1 MSNNGPGGFEREV
14 RDIVVKSGLTG
25 VAATMLAVTI
35 FSPAGFGGL
44 VGTSLASGFG
54 GETNRSPAGNPYANL
69 PAFPTPLTVEE
80 ISDIRGQIAS
90 TTASMEITRAAT
102 EPRIER
108 VRALAM
114 VDGLVS
120 FSTRSAP
127 APVVPQLS
135 ASLPP
140 VRMPELAQAA
150 PAELRLDLTESVAAL
165 SPVATPVEIT
175 STPISYAMIDGALE
189 LSQDPNLELAELLL
203 TQEL

>member
-44 VGTSLASGFG
+44 VGTSLASGLG
-54 GETNRSPAGNPYANL
+54 GEANRSPASNPYANL
-69 PAFPTPLTVEE
+69 PAFPAPLTVEE

-108 VRALAM
+108 VRSLAM
-114 VDGLVS
+114 ADGLVS
-120 FSTRSAP
+120 FTTRSAP
-127 APVVPQLS
+127 APVVPRLS
-135 ASLPP
+135 ASMPP
-140 VRMPELAQAA
+140 VRTPELAQAA
-150 PAELRLDLTESVAAL
+150 PAELRLELTESVAAL
-165 SPVATPVEIT
+165 SPVVAPVEVT
-175 STPISYAMIDGALE
+175 STPISYIVVDGALE
-189 LSQDPNLELAELLL
+189 LRPDPNLELAELLL
-203 TQEL
+203 TQAL

>member
-1 MSNNGPGGFEREV
+1 MSNNRPGGFEREV

-35 FSPAGFGGL
+35 FSPAGLGGL
-44 VGTSLASGFG
+44 VGTSLASGLG
-54 GETNRSPAGNPYANL
+54 GEANRSPAANPYANL

-90 TTASMEITRAAT
+90 TTAAMEITRAAT
-102 EPRIER
+102 APRIER

-114 VDGLVS
+114 ADGLVS

-127 APVVPQLS
+127 TPVVPRLS
-135 ASLPP
+135 AALPP
-140 VRMPELAQAA
+140 VRVPELAQAA

-165 SPVATPVEIT
+165 TPVTAPVEVT
-175 STPISYAMIDGALE
+175 STPISYVMMDGALD
-189 LSQDPNLELAELLL
+189 LRQDADLELAELLL